1 MHFVIQAREMS
12 STKTRRSDGNETRHK
27 LKVVAQRLFALHG
40 VDSIS
45 VKDIVAAA
53 GQRNNASLHYHF
65 GSKEA
70 LIGELLIDGAVRVDA
85 LRQTMLDKMAATGGP
100 HAVRDV
106 LEALIRPVDQL
117 TYGDERD
124 NTYIRFLSNLQIG
137 HRDLVRHYLG
147 DQWNVGYRKCLDH
160 LRRLLH
166 DVPLP
171 LLEQRMSLLGI
182 YANAIFAAKEAA
194 LDSDQPN
201 RFWTPKH
208 TIENIIDSL
217 QAVAEFAP
225 SEFTLALLDPPSAR
239 SGRPKQRR

>member
-1 MHFVIQAREMS
+1 M
-12 STKTRRSDGNETRHK
+12 
-27 LKVVAQRLFALHG
+27 KVVAQRLFALHG

-45 VKDIVAAA
+45 VKDIVASA

-70 LIGELLIDGAVRVDA
+70 LIGELLLDGAIRVDA
-85 LRQTMLDKMAATGGP
+85 RRQAMLDELEEEGGP
-100 HAVRDV
+100 RSVRDV

-124 NTYIRFLSNLQIG
+124 NTYIRFLANLQAG

-147 DQWNVGYRKCLDH
+147 DQWNVGYRRCLDH

-166 DVPLP
+166 EFPAP
-171 LLEQRMSLLGI
+171 LLEQRMSLIGI

-194 LDSDQPN
+194 MDVTQPN
-201 RFWTPKH
+201 RFWAPKY

-217 QAVAEFAP
+217 QAVVECTP
-225 SEFTLALLDPPSAR
+225 SALTLSLLDAPESKGGAHKRKQPSR
-239 SGRPKQRR
+239 SRPNS